1 MEIASLSSWLYGF
14 GEVFSPHNFAFLF
27 LGTILGMVIGVL
39 PGIGPNFGVA
49 LLLPMTFTLPPATA
63 IIFLC
68 SVHAA
73 TAYGDSIASIL
84 INVPGGGGSV
94 PACWDGHPLSKQG
107 RGGLALGLSATA
119 SLFGGIVGWIFMV
132 LFSPLLIAF
141 ALRLGPPEIFMVA
154 LLALS
159 MLAVAVKGNTIKG
172 IIMACIGLMFS
183 FIGMDNMT
191 GLYRYTFGIQ
201 YLEDGIDLIPV
212 VVGMFAMAE
221 VYTMVSEGDLTG
233 NLTKVQD
240 KAFDAIKLSFKH
252 YKTLIRGVMTGVWM
266 GILPA
271 LGINAASMSAYLLEK
286 QSAKDKAD
294 QDSFGKGNPKGV
306 LAPEGAKGACVI
318 GDLVPTFTL
327 GIPGSGSAALLMA
340 ALIVHGVR
348 PGPEFFKGDF
358 PYIVFAGI
366 LIAQFSYF
374 FVGIFTAKYWAKIIQ
389 LPVAILAPAIGV
401 IAFVGV
407 FADNNRL
414 EVAIVLS
421 IFGFVGY
428 LMNKFDYPAAALILG
443 LVLGDLVESNF
454 SRSMMLSKGSYSWAY
469 MRPIALILLM
479 ITVVSIVWPWARD
492 FIKLVRDRN
501 KSKDNTKAI

>member
-1 MEIASLSSWLYGF
+1 MEIASASLWLHGF
-14 GEVFSPHNFAFLF
+14 GEVFSLNNLMFLI
-27 LGTILGMVIGVL
+27 LGTLLGMIVGVL

-49 LLLPMTFTLPPATA
+49 LLLPMTFTMPPATA

-119 SLFGGIVGWIFMV
+119 SLTGGVVSWFFMV
-132 LFSPLLIAF
+132 LFSPLLVAF
-141 ALRLGPPEIFMVA
+141 ALKLGPPEIFMVA

-172 IIMACIGLMFS
+172 MIMACIGLMLS
-183 FIGMDNMT
+183 FIGMDEMT
-191 GLYRYTFGIQ
+191 GLYRYTFGIP

-221 VYTMVSEGDLTG
+221 VYTMVNEGDLTG
-233 NLTKVQD
+233 KLTKVQD
-240 KAFDAIKLSFKH
+240 KAFDAVKLAFKN
-252 YKTLIRGVMTGVWM
+252 YKSLIRGVMTGVWM

-306 LAPEGAKGACVI
+306 IAPEGAKGACVI

-340 ALIVHGVR
+340 ALIVHGLR
-348 PGPEFFKGDF
+348 PGPDFFQGDF

-374 FVGIFTAKYWAKIIQ
+374 LVGIFTAKYWAKIIQ
-389 LPVAILAPAIGV
+389 FPVAVLAPAIAV

-421 IFGFVGY
+421 VFGFIGY
-428 LMNKFDYPAAALILG
+428 FMNKYDYPAAALILG
-443 LVLGDLVESNF
+443 LVLGNLVESNF

-469 MRPIALILLM
+469 MRPITLVLLI
-479 ITVVSIVWPWARD
+479 ITIASFAWPWVKGF
-492 FIKLVRDRN
+492 FIWVRGRG
-501 KSKDNTKAI
+501 KEGLKAD